1 MIIHIYFEYV
11 ENYPIRNL
19 GISFSKLGEYS
30 FDQFTSKLIE
40 RANSAGGK
48 DNITVVAVQA

>member
-1 MIIHIYFEYV
+1 MLFLCTDGLSGTVSGDEMLQIY
-11 ENYPIRNL
+11 R
-19 GISFSKLGEYS
+19 EYS